1 MSADTFVDTNILIY
15 AHDLDAGSKHATA
28 AALVKSLWESE
39 TGMLSI
45 HVMQEFLVNVT
56 RKIATPLTAATARGL
71 VETYSAWH
79 VQIPTP
85 ETVLHASE
93 LQERY
98 QISFWDG
105 MIAAAACAGDATVI
119 LSEILNHGQLIEGI
133 RIENPFVAQA
143 E

>member
-15 AHDLDAGSKHATA
+15 AHDLDAGSKDATA
-28 AALVKSLWESE
+28 AALVKSLWES
-39 TGMLSI
+39 
-45 HVMQEFLVNVT
+45 
-56 RKIATPLTAATARGL
+56 
-71 VETYSAWH
+71 
-79 VQIPTP
+79 

-119 LSEILNHGQLIEGI
+119 LSEDLNHGQLIEGI
-133 RIENPFVAQA
+133 RIENPFVVQA

>member
-1 MSADTFVDTNILIY
+1 MSPRINYRTDTSI
-15 AHDLDAGSKHATA
+15 LDAVSKHATA
-28 AALVKSLWESE
+28 AALVKSLRESE

-45 HVMQEFLVNVT
+45 QVMQELLVNVT
-56 RKIATPLTAATARGL
+56 RKIATPLIAAAARGL

-85 ETVLHASE
+85 ETVLRASE
-93 LQERY
+93 LRERY
-98 QISFWDG
+98 QISFQDG
-105 MIAAAACAGDATVI
+105 MIAAAACAGYATDI
-119 LSEILNHGQLIEGI
+119 LSEDLNHGQLIEGI